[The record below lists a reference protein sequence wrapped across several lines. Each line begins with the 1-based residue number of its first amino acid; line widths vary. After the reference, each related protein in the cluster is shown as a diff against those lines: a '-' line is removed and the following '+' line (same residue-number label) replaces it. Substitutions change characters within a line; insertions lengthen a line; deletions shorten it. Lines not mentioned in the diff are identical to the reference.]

1 MDQRLG
7 QPLRKI
13 GRPLERPQPRRE
25 RNGPRPLR
33 PKSNPHMPPPHL
45 ITGPLDD
52 HPPRRKPCTQ
62 PLPNPNDLTLVVLPK
77 HIGGPHKHRSLTH
90 RQLKPPVDKRKPF
103 PLKHLGGGHPL
114 GVDLHPHHPHPR
126 RNAPKPPQQ
135 LHSSPGRSPIPEI
148 NSHSRAGPPQR
159 PAMRSHN
166 PPIHPPQPIR
176 IGGPTSNRTH
186 GTSGTGGG
194 HAHEDMRP
202 PDGPLACATASRGRT
217 GGCPP
222 AAAGVRQRHRTN
234 RQHRPTE
241 DGYPPVR
248 PRPTTKRWRNAHPHN
263 PHGPPQAP
271 PKNNPRTTGNAP
283 TPRTVER
290 PPVMPRQN

>member
-7 QPLRKI
+7 QPLRKV

-33 PKSNPHMPPPHL
+33 PESNPHMPPPHL

-52 HPPRRKPCTQ
+52 HPPRRKPRTQ
-62 PLPNPNDLTLVVLPK
+62 PLPNPNNLTLVVLPK

-103 PLKHLGGGHPL
+103 LLKNLGGSHPL
-114 GVDLHPHHPHPR
+114 GLDLHPHHPHPR

-135 LHSSPGRSPIPEI
+135 LHSSPGRSPIPKI
-148 NSHSRAGPPQR
+148 NSHSRAGPPQST
-159 PAMRSHN
+159 AMRSHN

-186 GTSGTGGG
+186 GTSGTGCG

-202 PDGPLACATASRGRT
+202 PDGPSPAQRRAGDVPGVSARSGGRPPTAPHKQTAPPDRGRI
-217 GGCPP
+217 
-222 AAAGVRQRHRTN
+222 
-234 RQHRPTE
+234 
-241 DGYPPVR
+241 PPVR
-248 PRPTTKRWRNAHPHN
+248 PRPTTKRWRNAHPTVRTGRRRH
-263 PHGPPQAP
+263 PQ
-271 PKNNPRTTGNAP
+271 NNPQKQPATH
-283 TPRTVER
+283 
-290 PPVMPRQN
+290 PPPEQLSDPQ

>member
-7 QPLRKI
+7 QPLRKV

-33 PKSNPHMPPPHL
+33 PESNPHMPPPHL

-52 HPPRRKPCTQ
+52 HPPRRKPRTQ
-62 PLPNPNDLTLVVLPK
+62 PLPNPNNLTLVVLPK

-103 PLKHLGGGHPL
+103 LLKNLGGSHPL
-114 GVDLHPHHPHPR
+114 GLDLHPHHPHPR

-135 LHSSPGRSPIPEI
+135 LHSSPGRSPIPKI
-148 NSHSRAGPPQR
+148 NSHSRAGPPQST
-159 PAMRSHN
+159 AMRSHN

-186 GTSGTGGG
+186 GTSGTGCG

-202 PDGPLACATASRGRT
+202 PDGPSPAQRRAGDVPGGVRPQRRASANGTAQTDSTARPRTDTPRCGPDPRRRDGATRT
-217 GGCPP
+217 PQSAR
-222 AAAGVRQRHRTN
+222 AAAGT
-234 RQHRPTE
+234 
-241 DGYPPVR
+241 
-248 PRPTTKRWRNAHPHN
+248 
-263 PHGPPQAP
+263 
-271 PKNNPRTTGNAP
+271 PKNNPQKQPATH
-283 TPRTVER
+283 
-290 PPVMPRQN
+290 PPPEQLSDPQ